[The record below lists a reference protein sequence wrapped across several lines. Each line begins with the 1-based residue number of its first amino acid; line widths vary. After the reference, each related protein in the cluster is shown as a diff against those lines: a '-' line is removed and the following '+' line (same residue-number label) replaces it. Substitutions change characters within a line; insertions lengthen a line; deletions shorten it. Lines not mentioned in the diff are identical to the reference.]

1 MPDTSPLPTWDDMPD
16 ADKGAAL
23 VHLAKMETEG
33 RAYAREHYPA
43 RYLIDP
49 ALKALDKQAAS
60 DHAESLFTNGTDDAV
75 DLLGEN
81 EVDRLYDLALDCERT
96 HR

>member
-1 MPDTSPLPTWDDMPD
+1 MPDTTSLPTWDDMPD

-23 VHLAKMETEG
+23 VYLAKVDTES
-33 RAYAREHYPA
+33 RAYAREHHST

-60 DHAESLFTNGTDDAV
+60 DHAESLFANGTDDAV

-81 EVDRLYDLALDCERT
+81 EFDRLYDLAIDYERT
-96 HR
+96 HC